1 MSIYEPLES
10 NDSRRHLKLRSPVTL
25 EETGELVC
33 ANAEDV
39 KQAIARARAAQPA
52 WASTSMKERRTIVE
66 RALKIV
72 LERQD
77 EIIETVVKETGKCR
91 TDAMSMEVFSVA
103 DQLCYYAKNAEK
115 FLKPR
120 KRKVHGLLKL
130 MKQLRI
136 MYKPLGVVGL
146 ITPWNGPFV
155 LVMNQATQAILAGN
169 TVVAKGSEVTPYSAK
184 LAEDIYR
191 QAGLPEGVL
200 QVLLG
205 DGETGAAIVNG
216 GVDKVSFTGSVATG
230 RKVAEAC
237 ASQLI
242 PVTLELGGN
251 DAMIV
256 CADADIDRAAD
267 GAWVGSCMNTG
278 HYCCGTERIYVVKEV
293 YDEFLRLILD
303 KGKALRQ
310 GQKHGWDED
319 IGAVFWDRQMA
330 IIEAHVEDA
339 RAKGATIHMGGRRNP
354 ELPGLYYEPTV
365 ITGVDNSMDIMILET
380 FGPILCIQKVDSEAE
395 ALRLANDSEFGLN
408 GNVWTKD
415 KDKGYLLASAIDTGS
430 CSVNDMAVSYGIPA
444 APFGGKKNSGLGQVN
459 GKKGLRGYCHEMP
472 IVIDR
477 FGGKMQNGYPVRRQ
491 ERRGYEK
498 ADGIPLGEDA
508 YRPLDELGDRNGL
521 VNLLIAC
528 AEERATEIPHRSTRL
543 SRWTSS
549 ASPW

>member
-1 MSIYEPLES
+1 MSLYEPIES
-10 NDSRRHLKLRSPVTL
+10 SDSRRHLQLRSPVTL
-25 EETGELVC
+25 EPTGELVC

-39 KQAIARARAAQPA
+39 AEAISKARQAQPA
-52 WASTSMKERRTIVE
+52 WAATSMKHRSAIVE
-66 RALKIV
+66 KALQIL

-77 EIIETVVKETGKCR
+77 EVIETVVKETGKAR

-115 FLKPR
+115 FLAPR
-120 KRKVHGLLKL
+120 KRKAHGLMGL

-136 MYKPLGVVGL
+136 VYKPLGVVGL

-155 LVMNQATQAILAGN
+155 LVMNQACQAILAGN
-169 TVVAKGSEVTPYSAK
+169 TVVAKGSEVTPFSAK
-184 LAEDIYR
+184 LAEDIFL

-205 DGETGAAIVNG
+205 DGDTGAAIVRG

-230 RKVAEAC
+230 KKVAVAAAE
-237 ASQLI
+237 QLI
-242 PVTLELGGN
+242 PCTLELGGN

-256 CADADIDRAAD
+256 CADADLDRAAD

-278 HYCCGTERIYVVKEV
+278 HYCCGTERIYVVEEV
-293 YDEFLRLILD
+293 YDEFLKLILE

-310 GQKHGWDED
+310 GAEHGWEED

-339 RAKGATIHMGGRRNP
+339 RAKGANVLMGGRRNP
-354 ELPGLYYEPTV
+354 DLPGLYYEPTV
-365 ITGVDNSMDIMILET
+365 ITDVDNRMDIMLLET
-380 FGPILCIQKVDSEAE
+380 FGPILCIQKVSSEEE

-408 GNVWTKD
+408 GNVWTQD
-415 KDKGYLLASAIDTGS
+415 KDKGYRLATSIDTGA
-430 CSVNDMAVSYGIPA
+430 CSVNDMAMSYGIPA

-477 FGGKMQNGYPVRRQ
+477 FGGKMQNGYP
-491 ERRGYEK
+491 YSAK
-498 ADGIPLGEDA
+498 S
-508 YRPLDELGDRNGL
+508 
-521 VNLLIAC
+521 
-528 AEERATEIPHRSTRL
+528 AEGMKKLMNFLWVKTPIG
-543 SRWTSS
+543 RWMS
-549 ASPW
+549 

>member
-1 MSIYEPLES
+1 MSIYEVIES
-10 NDSRRHLKLRSPVTL
+10 TDSRRHLKLRSPVTL
-25 EETGELVC
+25 EPTGELVC

-39 KQAIARARAAQPA
+39 AQAIARARTAQA
-52 WASTSMKERRTIVE
+52 SWAKTSMRERADIVQ

-72 LERQD
+72 IERQD
-77 EIIETVVKETGKCR
+77 DIIDTVVKETGKAR

-120 KRKVHGLLKL
+120 KRKVHGLLGL

-136 MYKPLGVVGL
+136 VYKPLGVIGL

-155 LVMNQATQAILAGN
+155 LVMNQAAQAIMAGN
-169 TVVAKGSEVTPYSAK
+169 TVVAKGSEVTPYSAR
-184 LAEDIYR
+184 LAEEIFR
-191 QAGLPEGVL
+191 EAGLPDGVL

-205 DGETGAAIVNG
+205 DGETGAAIVTG

-237 ASQLI
+237 ARQLI
-242 PVTLELGGN
+242 PCTLELGGN

-256 CADADIDRAAD
+256 CADADLDRAAD

-278 HYCCGTERIYVVKEV
+278 HYCCGTERIYVVKDV
-293 YDEFLRLILD
+293 YDEFLRLILE
-303 KGKALRQ
+303 KGKNLRQ
-310 GQKHGWDED
+310 GQQYGWDED
-319 IGAVFWDRQMA
+319 VGAVFWDRQMA

-354 ELPGLYYEPTV
+354 DLPGLYYEPTV
-365 ITGVDNSMDIMILET
+365 ITGVDNSMDIMVLET
-380 FGPILCIQKVDSEAE
+380 FGPILCIQKVDSEEE

-408 GNVWTKD
+408 GNVWTQD
-415 KDKGYLLASAIDTGS
+415 KEKGYQLAAAIDTGS

-444 APFGGKKNSGLGQVN
+444 APFGGRKNSGVGQVN

-477 FGGKMQNGYPVRRQ
+477 FGGKLQNGYP
-491 ERRGYEK
+491 YSAK
-498 ADGIPLGEDA
+498 S
-508 YRPLDELGDRNGL
+508 
-521 VNLLIAC
+521 
-528 AEERATEIPHRSTRL
+528 AEGMKKLMNFLWVKTPIG
-543 SRWTSS
+543 RWMS
-549 ASPW
+549 

>member
-1 MSIYEPLES
+1 MSIYEPIAS
-10 NDSRRHLKLRSPVTL
+10 DDSRRHLQLRSPVTL
-25 EETGELVC
+25 EPTGELIC
-33 ANAEDV
+33 ANTEDV
-39 KQAIARARAAQPA
+39 ARAIAKARAAQPA
-52 WASTSMKERRTIVE
+52 WAATPIKDRAAIIE
-66 RALKIV
+66 RALQVV

-77 EIIETVVKETGKCR
+77 EIIETVVKETGKAR

-120 KRKVHGLLKL
+120 KRKVHGLLGL
-130 MKQLRI
+130 MKQLRVL
-136 MYKPLGVVGL
+136 YKPLGVIGL

-155 LVMNQATQAILAGN
+155 LVMNQAAQALLAGN
-169 TVVAKGSEVTPYSAK
+169 TVVAKGSEVTPFSAK
-184 LAEDIYR
+184 LAEDIFR
-191 QAGLPEGVL
+191 EAGVPDGVL

-205 DGETGAAIVNG
+205 DGETGAAIVRG

-256 CADADIDRAAD
+256 CADADLDRAAD

-293 YDEFLRLILD
+293 YDEFLRLVLE
-303 KGKALRQ
+303 KGQNLRQ
-310 GQKHGWDED
+310 GQQHGWNED
-319 IGAVFWDRQMA
+319 VGAVFWDRQMT

-339 RAKGATIHMGGRRNP
+339 RAKGANILMGGQRNP

-365 ITGVDNSMDIMILET
+365 ITEVDNTMDIMILET
-380 FGPILCIQKVDSEAE
+380 FGPILCIQQVDSEE
-395 ALRLANDSEFGLN
+395 QALALANDSEFGLN

-415 KDKGYLLASAIDTGS
+415 KDKGYRLAAAIDTGS

-459 GKKGLRGYCHEMP
+459 GKKGMRGYCHEMP

-477 FGGKMQNGYPVRRQ
+477 FGGKMQNAYP
-491 ERRGYEK
+491 YS
-498 ADGIPLGEDA
+498 ADS
-508 YRPLDELGDRNGL
+508 
-521 VNLLIAC
+521 
-528 AEERATEIPHRSTRL
+528 AEGMKKLMNFLWVKTPIG
-543 SRWTSS
+543 RWMS
-549 ASPW
+549 